1 MFVPNS
7 KEVQSAEVIKRI
19 RSIRRYHN
27 YSYDYMA
34 KALDI
39 TSQEYQA
46 YENCE
51 KEAPYAFLYTCAQIF
66 SMDVNELIEG
76 SAPDQNI
83 SAVTRAGEGL
93 ITKNVQG
100 TVVRNLASRFRNR
113 LAEPLL
119 VTAAYYPQ
127 NEDAPIPLTR
137 HTGQEY
143 DYVLE
148 GHLKVQVG
156 DDIEVLGPGDTIYF
170 DSTLPHGMVAVEGAE
185 CKYLATMITPD
196 DESYLAAHP
205 ASDSDDEDQE
215 DFHPWMDFIIPR
227 VSEEGYPEA
236 INYRNIKHF
245 NFAFDVVDAL
255 ADTYPEKL
263 ALIHIDSEMRER
275 RFTFKDIKKM
285 SGRAANYLSSIG
297 IKKGDRVLLSVKR
310 SWQFWIIMTALC
322 KIGATVVASTH
333 LVSSKDL
340 AYRFHNARINAVIC
354 VNEDRL
360 IKNIDSAALLY
371 GKHLTKVSI
380 NGAVKGWHDF
390 DREYDKMSARFLRS
404 MDTAQGSEPMLMF
417 LQSYSYGMAK
427 PVCFDYTYPLA
438 AFFTS
443 KYWNHL
449 NADDVSLALSDT
461 AWEKAYWMKLYGPWL
476 CESTVFAYDFKT
488 LRPKDL
494 FRFINEYKI
503 SSFTAP
509 ASMYRALLNEDL
521 SMLKNSPLKTVCT
534 VGDNLEPEIFNRFRE
549 ITGLSIRA
557 GYGLAETSLLIGA
570 YDGVEPKAGSVGRAN
585 PAYEIHLLDSEYREV
600 DTDEPGEICVS
611 LRNGTP
617 VGLMKEIY
625 NDEARTKKL
634 TEGGYFHT
642 GTLAWK
648 DEEGYFW
655 AIGRIDDVIECFGYR
670 IGPEEVESTIL
681 ELPYVV
687 ECGVSAVPDEV
698 CTQIV
703 KASIVLTPDK
713 EPTEE
718 LKSDIQNYV
727 KENTASYRYP
737 RIVEFRTEL
746 PKDANG
752 VVIRSKL

>member
-19 RSIRRYHN
+19 RSIRKYHN

-39 TSQEYQA
+39 TPQEYQA

-83 SAVTRAGEGL
+83 STITRSGEGL

-119 VTAAYYPQ
+119 VTAAYFPQ
-127 NEDAPIPLTR
+127 NDDAPIPLVR

-156 DDIEVLGPGDTIYF
+156 DQIEVLGPGDTIYF
-170 DSTLPHGMVAVEGAE
+170 DSTLPHGLVAVEGAD

-196 DESYLAAHP
+196 DEALPSSHA
-205 ASDSDDEDQE
+205 ASDEDDADQE
-215 DFHPWMDFIIPR
+215 EFHPWMDFIIPR
-227 VSEEGYPEA
+227 VSETGEPEA
-236 INYRNIKHF
+236 ISYRNHKHF
-245 NFAFDVVDAL
+245 NFAFDIVDAL
-255 ADTYPEKL
+255 ADTYPNKT
-263 ALIHIDSEMRER
+263 ALIHIDSEMHER
-275 RFTFKDIKKM
+275 RYTFKDMKKM
-285 SGRAANYLSSIG
+285 SGRAANYLTSIG
-297 IKKGDRVLLSVKR
+297 ISKGDRVLLTVKR
-310 SWQFWIIMTALC
+310 SWQFWIIMTALM
-322 KIGATVVASTH
+322 KIGAVIVPSTH
-333 LVSSKDL
+333 FASPKDL
-340 AYRFHNARINAVIC
+340 AYRFHNARITAVIC
-354 VNEDRL
+354 VNEGRITKNIEAAAIRYGRNL
-360 IKNIDSAALLY
+360 IK
-371 GKHLTKVSI
+371 VSV
-380 NGAVKGWHDF
+380 NGSIKGWHDF

-404 MDTAQGSEPMLMF
+404 MDTPQGTDPMIMF
-417 LQSYSYGMAK
+417 MQSYSYGMAK
-427 PVCFDYTYPLA
+427 PVVFDYTYPLA
-438 AFFTS
+438 SFFS
-443 KYWNHL
+443 ARYWNRL
-449 NADDVSLALSDT
+449 EPDDVSLSLSDT
-461 AWEKAYWMKLYGPWL
+461 AWDKAYWSKLFGPWL
-476 CESTVFAYDFKT
+476 CESTVLAYDFKT
-488 LRPKDL
+488 FRPKDL
-494 FRFINEYKI
+494 FKLITDYKI
-503 SSFTAP
+503 SCFTAP

-521 SMLKNSPLKTVCT
+521 SILRDSSLKTVCT

-549 ITGLSIRA
+549 MTGLSIMA
-557 GYGLAETSLLIGA
+557 GFSQTETSLLIGTYA
-570 YDGVEPKAGSVGRAN
+570 GVEPRAGSIGRAN
-585 PAYEIHLLDSEYREV
+585 PSYEIHLLDSEYKEV

-617 VGLMKEIY
+617 IGLMKEVY
-625 NDEARTKKL
+625 YDPERTAEL
-634 TEGGYFHT
+634 TKGGYLHT

-655 AIGRIDDVIECFGYR
+655 NIGRIDDVIECFGYR

-687 ECGVSAVPDEV
+687 ECGVSSVPDDV
-698 CTQIV
+698 CSQIV
-703 KASIVLTPDK
+703 KASVVLTPDK
-713 EPTEE
+713 EPTED
-718 LKSDIQNYV
+718 LKTAIQDYV

-746 PKDANG
+746 PKDADG